1 MWHKGYASAHRGPMS
16 TLTATTEPLRAIAD
30 PIGVSF
36 PGTQASVCIEDRD
49 HCGAPA
55 GSRYVSLVA
64 DAGRTDPYG
73 EAEPEVVLTGYL
85 MDSGW
90 AREFTL
96 TLQWDDPLYGYSTV
110 RLPDQDVA
118 DLAANFADHTREAII
133 QSARQRVVNAEVN
146 TPIAA
151 AGSGGRLMVQVRG
164 PVLAVCSP
172 GGAVLAEFNMDRKQ
186 SRWAPRVRPQGLSGL
201 VSVSA
206 DDRDQ
211 VVRQTGRELL
221 LAQDRFADLT
231 DASAGKRYLDGLIE
245 QVRAA
250 PTIRG

>member
-1 MWHKGYASAHRGPMS
+1 MWRKGLGPAHLVGMNTP
-16 TLTATTEPLRAIAD
+16 TATTGPLHTLAD
-30 PIGVSF
+30 MIGVSF
-36 PGTQASVCIEDRD
+36 PGTEVSVSVEEHN

-55 GSRYVSLVA
+55 GSRYVVVEA
-64 DAGRTDPYG
+64 HAGRIDSCG
-73 EAEPEVVLTGYL
+73 QAEPEAVLRGYL
-85 MDSGW
+85 TDSGQ
-90 AREFTL
+90 AKDFTL
-96 TLQWDDPLYGYSTV
+96 TMQWDDALFGHTTACVPEG
-110 RLPDQDVA
+110 DVG
-118 DLAANFADHTREAII
+118 DIAAAFNRHIREVII
-133 QSARQRVVNAEVN
+133 QAARQRVVNTEVN
-146 TPIAA
+146 HPIDA
-151 AGSGGRLMVQVRG
+151 AGGKLMVQVRG
-164 PVLAVCSP
+164 SILALCTTV
-172 GGAVLAEFNMDRKQ
+172 GAVLAEFNMDRKQ

-221 LAQDRFADLT
+221 LARDRFADLT